1 MRPTI
6 HRSARF
12 TRLALLCA
20 GLAACAPLQAPVGA
34 EPGSLAVWRDLAAS
48 QPADARPDTAY
59 RFADLGSAHLRN
71 GDYDAARVA
80 LERACLLDPLVAHS
94 WELLGEALAALG
106 QEARARQMLR
116 QAASLRQYDLRA
128 DFAATGGQTGVA
140 ALGQAMAALQPTP
153 KPGWAQAQIHVGAD
167 GMMELRRIP
176 ASPPVVQSALPSA
189 LQSASQSA
197 SQSALQPLSLP
208 SAVARLEI
216 SNGNGVTGMAR
227 ALARQ
232 IDAPSLRVTRLSNQP
247 GFAVRHTRIE
257 YDAAHVDAARRLAQ
271 RVGSVH
277 LQEVDHPTPANLR
290 LVLGRDLAHYGTA
303 LRLDAGGTALV
314 SLR

>member
-6 HRSARF
+6 HHSTRF

-20 GLAACAPLQAPVGA
+20 GLAACAPLQVPTSA
-34 EPGSLAVWRDLAAS
+34 EPGALAVRRDLAAPL
-48 QPADARPDTAY
+48 QADAGPDTAPDTAH
-59 RFADLGSAHLRN
+59 RFVTLGSASLRS

-106 QEARARQMLR
+106 QDARARQMLR

-153 KPGWAQAQIHVGAD
+153 QPGWAQAQIHVGAD
-167 GMMELRRIP
+167 GMMELRRVP
-176 ASPPVVQSALPSA
+176 ASAPAL
-189 LQSASQSA
+189 
-197 SQSALQPLSLP
+197 QSALQPLSLP
-208 SAVARLEI
+208 PAVARLEI

-232 IDAPSLRVTRLSNQP
+232 IDAPGLRVTRLSNQP

-277 LQEVDHPTPANLR
+277 LQEVGHRAPANLR
-290 LVLGRDLAHYGTA
+290 LVLGRDLAQRGA
-303 LRLDAGGTALV
+303 MLRLDAKKAESLAL
-314 SLR
+314 R

>member
-20 GLAACAPLQAPVGA
+20 GLAACAPLQAPVGTA
-34 EPGSLAVWRDLAAS
+34 PGSLAVWRDPGAS
-48 QPADARPDTAY
+48 PPADAMPETAY
-59 RFADLGSAHLRN
+59 RFVTLGSASLRN
-71 GDYDAARVA
+71 GDYDAARAA

-106 QEARARQMLR
+106 QDARARQMLR
-116 QAASLRQYDLRA
+116 QAASLRQHDLRA
-128 DFAATGGQTGVA
+128 DFAATGGRTGVA
-140 ALGQAMAALQPTP
+140 ALGQAMEAPQ
-153 KPGWAQAQIHVGAD
+153 PGWAQAQIHVGAD

-176 ASPPVVQSALPSA
+176 ASAPAV
-189 LQSASQSA
+189 
-197 SQSALQPLSLP
+197 QSALQPLSRP
-208 SAVARLEI
+208 PAVARLEI

-227 ALARQ
+227 ALARR
-232 IDAPSLRVTRLSNQP
+232 IDAPGLRVTRLSNQP

-277 LQEVDHPTPANLR
+277 LQEVDYRPSANLR
-290 LVLGRDLAHYGTA
+290 LVLGRDLAQRGAALPLSAGETA
-303 LRLDAGGTALV
+303 LLAL
-314 SLR
+314 R

>member
-6 HRSARF
+6 YRSVRF

-20 GLAACAPLQAPVGA
+20 GLAACAPLQT
-34 EPGSLAVWRDLAAS
+34 PGSHATSHDLNAAL
-48 QPADARPDTAY
+48 QADAGPDAAQRFVNLGNAY
-59 RFADLGSAHLRN
+59 LRS

-106 QEARARQMLR
+106 QDARARQMLR

-153 KPGWAQAQIHVGAD
+153 QPGWAQAQIHVGVD
-167 GMMELRRIP
+167 GMMELRRVP
-176 ASPPVVQSALPSA
+176 ASPPVLQSA
-189 LQSASQSA
+189 LQSAV
-197 SQSALQPLSLP
+197 QPLSLP
-208 SAVARLEI
+208 PAVAHLEI

-232 IDAPSLRVTRLSNQP
+232 IDAPGLRVTRLSNQP

-271 RVGSVH
+271 RVGSVQ
-277 LQEVDHPTPANLR
+277 LQEVGHRAPSNLR
-290 LVLGRDLAHYGTA
+290 LVLGRDLAQRGA
-303 LRLDAGGTALV
+303 MLRLDAKKAESLAL
-314 SLR
+314 R

>member
-1 MRPTI
+1 MRLTI
-6 HRSARF
+6 HRNTRF

-48 QPADARPDTAY
+48 PPADAGPDTAY
-59 RFADLGSAHLRN
+59 RFADLGSAYLRS

-106 QEARARQMLR
+106 QDARARQMLR
-116 QAASLRQYDLRA
+116 QAASLRQHDLRA
-128 DFAATGGQTGVA
+128 DFATTGGQTAVA
-140 ALGQAMAALQPTP
+140 ALGQAMETP
-153 KPGWAQAQIHVGAD
+153 QPGWAQAQIHVGVD

-176 ASPPVVQSALPSA
+176 ASAPVV
-189 LQSASQSA
+189 
-197 SQSALQPLSLP
+197 QSALQPLSLP
-208 SAVARLEI
+208 PAVTRLEI

-227 ALARQ
+227 ALARR

-271 RVGSVH
+271 RVGSVY
-277 LQEVDHPTPANLR
+277 LQEVERRAPANLR
-290 LVLGRDLAHYGTA
+290 LVLGRDLAHRGAMLHLNADGTESLA
-303 LRLDAGGTALV
+303 LR
-314 SLR
+314 

>member
-1 MRPTI
+1 MRLTI

-20 GLAACAPLQAPVGA
+20 GLAACAPLQAP
-34 EPGSLAVWRDLAAS
+34 GSHATSHDLNAAL
-48 QPADARPDTAY
+48 QADAGPDAAQ
-59 RFADLGSAHLRN
+59 RFVTLGSASLSS

-106 QEARARQMLR
+106 QDARARQMLR

-153 KPGWAQAQIHVGAD
+153 QSGWAQAQIHVGAD

-176 ASPPVVQSALPSA
+176 ASAPVVP
-189 LQSASQSA
+189 SA
-197 SQSALQPLSLP
+197 SQSALQPFSLP

-232 IDAPSLRVTRLSNQP
+232 IDAPGLRVTRLSNQP

-277 LQEVDHPTPANLR
+277 LQEVGHRAPSNLR
-290 LVLGRDLAHYGTA
+290 LVLGRDLAQRGA
-303 LRLDAGGTALV
+303 MLRLDAKKAESLAL
-314 SLR
+314 R

>member
-20 GLAACAPLQAPVGA
+20 GLAACAPLQT
-34 EPGSLAVWRDLAAS
+34 PGSHAAS
-48 QPADARPDTAY
+48 HDLNAALQADAGPDAAH
-59 RFADLGSAHLRN
+59 RFVNLGSASLRS

-106 QEARARQMLR
+106 QDARARQMLR

-153 KPGWAQAQIHVGAD
+153 QPGWAQAQIHVGVD

-176 ASPPVVQSALPSA
+176 ASAPVVQPALP
-189 LQSASQSA
+189 
-197 SQSALQPLSLP
+197 SALQPLSLP
-208 SAVARLEI
+208 PAVARLEI

-277 LQEVDHPTPANLR
+277 LQEVERRAPANLR
-290 LVLGRDLAHYGTA
+290 LVLGRDLAQRGA
-303 LRLDAGGTALV
+303 MLRLDAKKAESLAL
-314 SLR
+314 R

>member
-6 HRSARF
+6 YRSVRF

-20 GLAACAPLQAPVGA
+20 GLAACAPLQT
-34 EPGSLAVWRDLAAS
+34 PGSHATSHDLNAAL
-48 QPADARPDTAY
+48 QADAGPDAAQRFVNLGNAY
-59 RFADLGSAHLRN
+59 LRS

-106 QEARARQMLR
+106 QDARARQMLR

-153 KPGWAQAQIHVGAD
+153 QPGWAQAQIHVGAD
-167 GMMELRRIP
+167 GMMELRRVP
-176 ASPPVVQSALPSA
+176 ASAPAL
-189 LQSASQSA
+189 
-197 SQSALQPLSLP
+197 QSALQPLSLP

-232 IDAPSLRVTRLSNQP
+232 IDAPGLRVTRLSNQP
-247 GFAVRHTRIE
+247 GFTVRHTRIE

-277 LQEVDHPTPANLR
+277 LQEVERRAPANLR
-290 LVLGRDLAHYGTA
+290 LVLGRDLAQRGA
-303 LRLDAGGTALV
+303 MLRLDAKKAESLAL
-314 SLR
+314 R

>member
-20 GLAACAPLQAPVGA
+20 GLAACAPLQT
-34 EPGSLAVWRDLAAS
+34 PGSHATSHDLNAAL
-48 QPADARPDTAY
+48 QADAGPDAAQ
-59 RFADLGSAHLRN
+59 RFVTLGSASLRS

-106 QEARARQMLR
+106 QDARAQQMLR

-128 DFAATGGQTGVA
+128 DFAATGGHTGVA

-153 KPGWAQAQIHVGAD
+153 QPGWAQAQIHVGAD

-176 ASPPVVQSALPSA
+176 ASPPVVQPALPSA
-189 LQSASQSA
+189 LP
-197 SQSALQPLSLP
+197 SALQPLSLP
-208 SAVARLEI
+208 PAVARLEI

-257 YDAAHVDAARRLAQ
+257 YDSAHVDAAQRLAQ

-277 LQEVDHPTPANLR
+277 LQEVGHRAPSNLR
-290 LVLGRDLAHYGTA
+290 LVLGRDLAPRGA
-303 LRLDAGGTALV
+303 MLRLDAERAESLAL
-314 SLR
+314 R

>member
-20 GLAACAPLQAPVGA
+20 GLAACAPLQTPVGA
-34 EPGSLAVWRDLAAS
+34 EPGVLAVRRDLAAPL
-48 QPADARPDTAY
+48 QTDAGPDTAH
-59 RFADLGSAHLRN
+59 RFVTLGSASLRS

-106 QEARARQMLR
+106 QDARARQMLR

-140 ALGQAMAALQPTP
+140 ALGQAMAAFQPTP
-153 KPGWAQAQIHVGAD
+153 QPGWAQAQIHVGAD
-167 GMMELRRIP
+167 GMMELRRVP
-176 ASPPVVQSALPSA
+176 ASPPVLQYAL
-189 LQSASQSA
+189 
-197 SQSALQPLSLP
+197 QSALQPLSLP
-208 SAVARLEI
+208 PAVARLEI

-277 LQEVDHPTPANLR
+277 LQEVERRAPANLR
-290 LVLGRDLAHYGTA
+290 LVLGRDLAQRGA
-303 LRLDAGGTALV
+303 MLRLDAKKAESLAL
-314 SLR
+314 R

>member
-20 GLAACAPLQAPVGA
+20 GLAACAPLQTPTSG
-34 EPGSLAVWRDLAAS
+34 EPESLAVWRERAAS
-48 QPADARPDTAY
+48 PPADAGPDTAPDTAHH
-59 RFADLGSAHLRN
+59 FVTLGSASLRN
-71 GDYDAARVA
+71 GDYDAARAA

-106 QEARARQMLR
+106 QDARARQMLR

-153 KPGWAQAQIHVGAD
+153 QPGWAQAQIHVGVD

-176 ASPPVVQSALPSA
+176 GSRPVLPPV
-189 LQSASQSA
+189 
-197 SQSALQPLSLP
+197 LQP
-208 SAVARLEI
+208 AVTHLEI

-232 IDAPSLRVTRLSNQP
+232 IDAPGLRVTRLSNQP

-277 LQEVDHPTPANLR
+277 LQEVNHRAPANLR
-290 LVLGRDLAHYGTA
+290 LVLGRDLAHRGA
-303 LRLDAGGTALV
+303 MLRLDAKKAESLAL
-314 SLR
+314 R

>member
-1 MRPTI
+1 MRLTI

-20 GLAACAPLQAPVGA
+20 GLAACAPLQTPVGA
-34 EPGSLAVWRDLAAS
+34 EPGALAVRRDLAAPL
-48 QPADARPDTAY
+48 QTDAAPDTAY
-59 RFADLGSAHLRN
+59 RFVTLGSASLRS
-71 GDYDAARVA
+71 GDYDAARGA

-106 QEARARQMLR
+106 QDARARQMLR

-140 ALGQAMAALQPTP
+140 ALGQAMETP
-153 KPGWAQAQIHVGAD
+153 QPGWAQAQIHVRAD
-167 GMMELRRIP
+167 GMMELRRVP
-176 ASPPVVQSALPSA
+176 ASPPVLPPV
-189 LQSASQSA
+189 
-197 SQSALQPLSLP
+197 LQP
-208 SAVARLEI
+208 AVTHLEI

-277 LQEVDHPTPANLR
+277 LQEVERRAPANLR
-290 LVLGRDLAHYGTA
+290 LVLGRDLAQRGA
-303 LRLDAGGTALV
+303 MLRLDAKKAESLAL
-314 SLR
+314 R

>member
-1 MRPTI
+1 MRLTI
-6 HRSARF
+6 HRNTRF

-20 GLAACAPLQAPVGA
+20 GLAACAPLQAPTGA
-34 EPGSLAVWRDLAAS
+34 DPGALAVRRDLGALL
-48 QPADARPDTAY
+48 QADAEPDTALDTAH
-59 RFADLGSAHLRN
+59 RFVALGSAYLRS
-71 GDYDAARVA
+71 GDYDAARMA

-106 QEARARQMLR
+106 QDARARQMLR

-140 ALGQAMAALQPTP
+140 ALGQAMETP
-153 KPGWAQAQIHVGAD
+153 QPGWAQAQIHVGVD

-176 ASPPVVQSALPSA
+176 ASRPVLPPV
-189 LQSASQSA
+189 
-197 SQSALQPLSLP
+197 LQP
-208 SAVARLEI
+208 AVARLEI

-232 IDAPSLRVTRLSNQP
+232 IDGSGLRVTRLSNQP

-277 LQEVDHPTPANLR
+277 LQEVGHRAPSNLR
-290 LVLGRDLAHYGTA
+290 LVLGRDLAQRGA
-303 LRLDAGGTALV
+303 MLRLDAKKAESLAL
-314 SLR
+314 R

>member
-20 GLAACAPLQAPVGA
+20 GLAACAPLQT
-34 EPGSLAVWRDLAAS
+34 PGSHATSHDLNAAL
-48 QPADARPDTAY
+48 QADAGPDAAQ
-59 RFADLGSAHLRN
+59 RFVTLGSASLRS

-153 KPGWAQAQIHVGAD
+153 QPGWAQAQIHVGAD

-176 ASPPVVQSALPSA
+176 ASAPV
-189 LQSASQSA
+189 LQSAV
-197 SQSALQPLSLP
+197 QPLPLP
-208 SAVARLEI
+208 PAVARLEI

-277 LQEVDHPTPANLR
+277 LQEVDHRAPANLR
-290 LVLGRDLAHYGTA
+290 LVLGRDLAPRGA
-303 LRLDAGGTALV
+303 MLRLDAKKAESLAL
-314 SLR
+314 R

>member
-20 GLAACAPLQAPVGA
+20 GLAACAPLQIPISA
-34 EPGSLAVWRDLAAS
+34 EPGALAVWRDLAAPL
-48 QPADARPDTAY
+48 QADAGPDTAY
-59 RFADLGSAHLRN
+59 RFVTLGSESLRS

-106 QEARARQMLR
+106 QDARARQMLR

-153 KPGWAQAQIHVGAD
+153 QPGWAQAQIHVGAD
-167 GMMELRRIP
+167 GMMELRRVP
-176 ASPPVVQSALPSA
+176 ASAPVVQSAL
-189 LQSASQSA
+189 
-197 SQSALQPLSLP
+197 QSALQPLSLP
-208 SAVARLEI
+208 PAVARLEI

-277 LQEVDHPTPANLR
+277 LQEVGHRAPANLR
-290 LVLGRDLAHYGTA
+290 LVLGRDLAQRGA
-303 LRLDAGGTALV
+303 MLRLDAKKAESLAL
-314 SLR
+314 R